1 MNKTILAFNEANLA
15 IMGLYDAV
23 YDMYV
28 DLHTIYSSAIEQLDT
43 TKISFPRMADDACK
57 SQVRRVL
64 DAFLSH
70 HTSFFSRDYNK
81 LHINAYGLNG
91 FSMLDVRHGNQP
103 LQITVRFI
111 TFHSFLEE
119 LFAIVVRVLALR
131 RNRQNPYVE
140 LDSVYEEVNQHI
152 DSLAAQYRKRI
163 AAAPA
168 NKKVSEDTH
177 LFVYVQFSLIS
188 CNQKKHTVVSDMFCA
203 EKLNGTG
210 FYNLPIHRCATC
222 GRKFVGKYTLDFYQ
236 KEFGKIRVAVQKD
249 LTTDNPSAFE
259 GLRAESQLHSQGY
272 NVVEGQMSETERRN
286 LLIRLLQSGEM
297 TYFAICRDIKNAIH
311 TQQHL
316 PFHAPAVAKWKSDL
330 EFLSKYIESHSEFQ

>member
-1 MNKTILAFNEANLA
+1 MTLAFNEANLA
-15 IMGLYDAV
+15 IMGLHDTV

-28 DLHTIYSSAIEQLDT
+28 DLQIIYNSAIERLDT
-43 TKISFPRMADDACK
+43 TKISFPRIADDACR

-70 HTSFFSRDYNK
+70 HTSFFSRDYDK
-81 LHINAYGLNG
+81 LHINTYGLND
-91 FSMLDVRHGNQP
+91 FSMLDVQHGQKP
-103 LQITVRFI
+103 LHITVCFI

-119 LFAIVVRVLALR
+119 LFCIIIRIIAQR
-131 RNRQNPYVE
+131 RNRQYPEREIDIVF
-140 LDSVYEEVNQHI
+140 EEVNYHI

-163 AAAPA
+163 PVTQA
-168 NKKVSEDTH
+168 NSIYREDNQ
-177 LFVYVQFSLIS
+177 LFVYSQFSLIS
-188 CNQKKHTVVSDMFCA
+188 CNQKKHTIVSDTFCA
-203 EKLNGTG
+203 EKLDGSG

-222 GRKFVGKYTLDFYQ
+222 GLKFAGKYTLDFYQ

-259 GLRAESQLHSQGY
+259 GLKAESQLHSYGY
-272 NVVEGQMSETERRN
+272 NVVEGQMSEIERRN

-297 TYFAICRDIKNAIH
+297 KYFEICRDIKNAIH

-316 PFHAPAVAKWKSDL
+316 PFRASAVAKWKRDL
-330 EFLSKYIESHSEFQ
+330 EFLSKYMEDHGERK